1 MGNGRYRVRRPA
13 DPRVLDAVS
22 PDDGEAFDPETF
34 LRSRGTVYL
43 LGTSTGAAAT
53 AGLVGAFVEDV
64 SEAARRIAAGSP
76 AARLDPPLSLILDEA
91 ANYPCRRCPH

>member
-1 MGNGRYRVRRPA
+1 
-13 DPRVLDAVS
+13 VLDAVS

-64 SEAARRIAAGSP
+64 IEAARRIAAGSP
-76 AARLDPPLSLILDEA
+76 PPGWTLPGRWPGRGRELPLPSLSSLMSDLSWLTIRF
-91 ANYPCRRCPH
+91 P